1 MSAAPS
7 ALNLRPV
14 MSKTYC
20 ELSSRAW
27 LSLPMLVTFKE
38 MTVNVPWAVSPSP
51 NWVSPTLLRW
61 LTLVTTNS
69 NLPSRTL
76 SPIPGAVLPAP
87 CAAGPLPVSVPVPV
101 LLPALVPEPELPPS
115 AAPMP
120 ARTKTKTTK
129 PPMMPSV
136 IFSPRCRFRGGCWWG
151 APGTDQDAPGGC

>member
-1 MSAAPS
+1 LGGLAEPELGIAD
-7 ALNLRPV
+7 ALAVADFGDHKL
-14 MSKTYC
+14 
-20 ELSSRAW
+20 ELAIAH
-27 LSLPMLVTFKE
+27 LVTD
-38 MTVNVPWAVSPSP
+38 
-51 NWVSPTLLRW
+51 
-61 LTLVTTNS
+61 
-69 NLPSRTL
+69 
-76 SPIPGAVLPAP
+76 PGAELPAP